1 MRNSKEFIMQLKEY
15 ICTHDIEDNILE
27 RLYFHTCIEFK
38 LEHNL
43 YPYIVESLGKFDNA
57 GKVVKHIID
66 TLQNN
71 FESQVIDCTNDNV
84 YFKYINIELNTNEN
98 GYGSYLKFKN
108 NTIYLEIGAC
118 KEYFNKNIDKYIKII
133 VHELLHGY
141 EDYNRIKNTGQGIF
155 AYYNDKYKNSFNNLI
170 SQNDTKM
177 WLSRCNYF
185 LNDQERNAYLS
196 QLETDIESIFKNE
209 HITIKDFNYTKFKD
223 KLKNTDIWQEYFK
236 LSIFILKL
244 KNSEWPKEQ
253 KKYIEDIW
261 EQLYN
266 ENKRFSLITKEL
278 YNNWQKFEKKFE
290 QLIPKIICKYIETNL
305 KEVAF
310 DVSLLDKEKYWETII

>member
-1 MRNSKEFIMQLKEY
+1 MSNNY
-15 ICTHDIEDNILE
+15 IIENELEENILN

-38 LEHNL
+38 LDHNL

-66 TLQNN
+66 TLKTN

-84 YFKYINIELNTNEN
+84 YFKYIDIKLNTNEK
-98 GYGSYLKFKN
+98 GYGSYLKFKDD
-108 NTIYLEIGAC
+108 TVYVEIGANE
-118 KEYFNKNIDKYIKII
+118 KYFNENIDRYVKTI

-155 AYYNDKYKNSFNNLI
+155 AYYNDKYKNSFNNI
-170 SQNDTKM
+170 NSQDDLKM

-185 LNDQERNAYLS
+185 LNSQERNAYLS
-196 QLETDIESIFKNE
+196 QLESDIESLFKNE
-209 HITIKDFNYTKFKD
+209 HITNEDFNYTKFKD
-223 KLKNTDIWQEYFK
+223 KLKNTDIWKEYFK

-244 KNSEWPKEQ
+244 KNSKLTNEQ
-253 KKYIEDIW
+253 KKYVENLW
-261 EQLYN
+261 AQLYN
-266 ENKRFSLITKEL
+266 ETKTFSQIIKEL
-278 YNNWQKFEKKFE
+278 YNNWEKFEKKFE
-290 QLIPKIICKYIETNL
+290 QLVPKIICSYIETNL

-310 DVSLLDKEKYWETII
+310 DISFLDKENYWKNII